1 MESHRFNPCNQIATP
16 KLIMD
21 KFFNSFP
28 IASNQLER
36 RTNCQSLKE
45 ELVRMRIEYLWKE
58 TVGFV
63 VEDND
68 MSVEANMDVRLSHV
82 EKEVR
87 DLRGDLNNLVV
98 GVSQ

>member
-58 TVGFV
+58 TKYNITSKQLDILPKYGQ
-63 VEDND
+63 
-68 MSVEANMDVRLSHV
+68 
-82 EKEVR
+82 K
-87 DLRGDLNNLVV
+87 
-98 GVSQ
+98 